1 MAKSPDRHVT
11 VGDGDDQV
19 TITFPV
25 HCRYLGGHRA
35 LGGRGR
41 HLWIRA
47 GRVGHG
53 NLRLARSIP
62 LTEVA
67 SVEVS
72 EREIG
77 GTGRRLV
84 YAVGLRTRPSTF
96 NHPPKQLTDIV
107 VRTKDGQEAVW
118 QVGRRGEDWVRD
130 KLRAALHGNGVLFYD
145 ELRPEQRV
153 RRPGGG

>member
-1 MAKSPDRHVT
+1 LS
-11 VGDGDDQV
+11 
-19 TITFPV
+19 
-25 HCRYLGGHRA
+25 
-35 LGGRGR
+35 
-41 HLWIRA
+41 
-47 GRVGHG
+47 
-53 NLRLARSIP
+53 
-62 LTEVA
+62 EVA

-77 GTGRRLV
+77 GTSRRLV

-118 QVGRRGEDWVRD
+118 EVGRRGEDWVRD
-130 KLRAALHGNGVLFYD
+130 KLGAALHGNGVLFYD
-145 ELRPEQRV
+145 ELPPEQRV